1 MESSKLEVLKKELQ
15 ELLSIPFKKESEN
28 EVQKFAQKIEND
40 ISEMDK
46 FYITQPSQLAISMS
60 L

>member
-15 ELLSIPFKKESEN
+15 ELLSTPFKKESKN